1 MTIWDVLKINRT
13 DNIPAIRMAYVKGLC
28 EINPEEF
35 SIPDFLAAHE
45 AYQRALLYA
54 RSGTDPDYEIPED
67 RNSLRITRGVIAY
80 MEPIVRLR
88 ELALPDTAKT
98 GTPPDV
104 IKHLSD
110 IVFFY
115 TMMMALQ
122 DDFYSRIEVEN
133 WKELLQSDILRNPL
147 ILRYLRLPLLASV
160 AAEPLLP
167 QNVWLYLDVV
177 FQWSN
182 PNIGVPKDY
191 SEEMRILKTETDPRW
206 DLSFSRFRLIK
217 KLPERPKERERVLHP
232 IKWEYGKVKRASAFN
247 TDFEMYAAY
256 RRFCRDAIIDGNAS
270 DAEKWFIRAAN
281 VFDGDSDL
289 FVIFYDFIKG
299 LRSKGEYSMTQEMHL
314 GIVAR
319 LLDFYPE
326 HLGFLISKADYYF
339 DNKQYD
345 QAIEEYRK
353 LEVQFP
359 DSLMVLYAMARAYQ
373 ASGRDTDSSKI
384 LKLIEKR
391 YKSVQ
396 ERLNSGRSH
405 SLDAS
410 SMKVIR
416 EENENVMRL
425 ISGKGKPR

>member
-1 MTIWDVLKINRT
+1 
-13 DNIPAIRMAYVKGLC
+13 
-28 EINPEEF
+28 
-35 SIPDFLAAHE
+35 
-45 AYQRALLYA
+45 
-54 RSGTDPDYEIPED
+54 
-67 RNSLRITRGVIAY
+67 
-80 MEPIVRLR
+80 
-88 ELALPDTAKT
+88 
-98 GTPPDV
+98 
-104 IKHLSD
+104 
-110 IVFFY
+110 
-115 TMMMALQ
+115 
-122 DDFYSRIEVEN
+122 
-133 WKELLQSDILRNPL
+133 
-147 ILRYLRLPLLASV
+147 
-160 AAEPLLP
+160 
-167 QNVWLYLDVV
+167 
-177 FQWSN
+177 
-182 PNIGVPKDY
+182 
-191 SEEMRILKTETDPRW
+191 
-206 DLSFSRFRLIK
+206 
-217 KLPERPKERERVLHP
+217 
-232 IKWEYGKVKRASAFN
+232 
-247 TDFEMYAAY
+247 MYAAY
-256 RRFCRDAIIDGNAS
+256 RRCCRDAIIDGKAS

-299 LRSKGEYSMTQEMHL
+299 LRSKGEYSMTHEMHL
-314 GIVAR
+314 CIVAR

-326 HLGFLISKADYYF
+326 HLGFLISKADYYL

>member
-1 MTIWDVLKINRT
+1 M
-13 DNIPAIRMAYVKGLC
+13 GL
-28 EINPEEF
+28 EF
-35 SIPDFLAAHE
+35 F
-45 AYQRALLYA
+45 
-54 RSGTDPDYEIPED
+54 
-67 RNSLRITRGVIAY
+67 
-80 MEPIVRLR
+80 
-88 ELALPDTAKT
+88 
-98 GTPPDV
+98 
-104 IKHLSD
+104 
-110 IVFFY
+110 
-115 TMMMALQ
+115 
-122 DDFYSRIEVEN
+122 
-133 WKELLQSDILRNPL
+133 
-147 ILRYLRLPLLASV
+147 
-160 AAEPLLP
+160 
-167 QNVWLYLDVV
+167 
-177 FQWSN
+177 
-182 PNIGVPKDY
+182 
-191 SEEMRILKTETDPRW
+191 
-206 DLSFSRFRLIK
+206 RFRLIK

-232 IKWEYGKVKRASAFN
+232 IKWEYGKAKRASAFN